1 MDLIPK
7 PDQIVSAAA
16 NVAHKM
22 LYGGLAD
29 LRPMPRTLIDDGVLR
44 EVYHYRP
51 RGTAREQGDPV
62 LLVTPLAAPAICFDL
77 RRGCSV
83 VEHFVDRGRPTYLV
97 EYGEVSFA
105 NRNLGMEH
113 WVDEVIP
120 AAIREVSRHAGDRPV
135 HVVGWSLGGI
145 FALLTAADQPDL
157 PIASLTTIG
166 SPTDVTQVPLVAPIR
181 PFLGLAG
188 ERAGLVTQAYR
199 VMGGAPK
206 PLVRRAF
213 QLTSFNKLVTK
224 PIAIAA
230 KLDDADFLAQV
241 EAVDRFTANMIAY
254 PGRTFGQLYHR
265 ILKGNQLA
273 TGTVTMDDREI
284 KLANLTAPL
293 LAFGGDSDGI
303 APVQCVRP
311 IVDLV
316 PNVEKLRFEI
326 VPGGHLG
333 MLTGRAARTTTWRVL
348 DEWIEESST
357 SETGT
362 TAQRR
367 PRPAAAK
374 KAAAKQTGAKQAPAK
389 KAPAK
394 RTTAK
399 TAGAKKQPRARK
411 TAARQDAIG
420 ANPDRRYSS
429 ASSRSL
435 GAAPK

>member
-145 FALLTAADQPDL
+145 FALLTAADQPGL

-188 ERAGLVTQAYR
+188 ERAGLITQAYR

-213 QLTSFNKLVTK
+213 QLSSFNKLVTK

-284 KLANLTAPL
+284 KLAHLTAPL
-293 LAFGGDSDGI
+293 LAFGGASDGI

-311 IVDLV
+311 VVDLV
-316 PNVEKLRFEI
+316 PNVDKLRFEI

-333 MLTGRAARTTTWRVL
+333 MLTGRAARTTTWRIL
-348 DEWIEESST
+348 DEWIEENSSPEPAKPAAKKKAAA
-357 SETGT
+357 SKP
-362 TAQRR
+362 AAKK
-367 PRPAAAK
+367 AAAK
-374 KAAAKQTGAKQAPAK
+374 KAAAKRTTTKKSPAAK
-389 KAPAK
+389 K
-394 RTTAK
+394 RST
-399 TAGAKKQPRARK
+399 ARK
-411 TAARQDAIG
+411 TAARPDAIG

-429 ASSRSL
+429 ASSRGL
-435 GAAPK
+435 GARTK